1 MKDIPG
7 EHFSLLNALRANRHF
22 PRCHYVVGGLRGY
35 EAPYLGSETP
45 GPRGSWAPGLRGSGA
60 LGLWGYQGT
69 SLQSYEA
76 REL

>member
-1 MKDIPG
+1 MKDISG
-7 EHFSLLNALRANRHF
+7 EHFSLLNALRVNRHF

-45 GPRGSWAPGLRGSGA
+45 GPRGSGA
-60 LGLWGYQGT
+60 LGLWGLGAPGLPGS

>member
-1 MKDIPG
+1 MKDISG
-7 EHFSLLNALRANRHF
+7 EHFSLLNALRANRHI
-22 PRCHYVVGGLRGY
+22 PQCHYVVGGLRGY

-60 LGLWGYQGT
+60 PGLWGYQGT
-69 SLQSYEA
+69 SLQTYEA

>member
-7 EHFSLLNALRANRHF
+7 EHFSLLNALRVNRHF

-60 LGLWGYQGT
+60 LGLPGYKST
-69 SLQSYEA
+69 KLRS
-76 REL
+76 